1 MKFAKVF
8 LLIPMCAIFV
18 SCSKATDG
26 VAPGSPITPPSA
38 VLDSSDANMK
48 YGSIVTSSS
57 GWVINFDS
65 TDPVKATT
73 TATGWQVE
81 IKYE

>member
-1 MKFAKVF
+1 MKLNKRF
-8 LLIPMCAIFV
+8 LLIPMCAIAV
-18 SCSKATDG
+18 GCKKATDG
-26 VAPGSPITPPSA
+26 VAPGAPVSPPSV
-38 VLDSSDANMK
+38 VLDSSNANMK

-73 TATGWQVE
+73 TASGWQVE